1 MSNRFGISDDVIE
14 AVRKVLAGEKMDPV
28 GKADADIDND
38 GDVDKSDSY
47 LHNRRKAIKKA
58 MKKEEAEQMDEL
70 SKSTMGSYIKKA
82 ASDVANRVAADADD
96 RSFGAAQKARAN
108 KIMDRERRMG
118 KAVDKLTKEEVEV
131 YEAKMSASQI
141 AALKKASAFPELKK
155 AYEPMRGKKISMDSG
170 NKLRSIMDKIDD
182 DKQALIRLVKADIP
196 FVSALAVTRLISK
209 HDMKGAEIN
218 KLKEEVDLDE
228 AVKLGTKVKIH
239 APGKSYHDKEGRV
252 GEIRHGLYKG
262 APKTYTVDHE
272 GGSIQLDKKN
282 IRVAKEEVDLDE
294 AKRDSV
300 TVKPKGK
307 NSRYYI
313 VIKTSNKKFY
323 PVGEELTDDDL
334 SMMQTGGN
342 VKVIYKEEVEQATEE
357 VKKTAPFS
365 KPYKKVGDRKDE
377 YGNVVKNAA
386 KYLAKKAMKKQ
397 MAKEDIEQTDEG
409 AMSRMDVQT
418 KEKERLGSDKVK
430 GGGLKTFKKKDEV
443 DVKPKMAEASELPK
457 GAMGAY
463 VASITRTAKKR

>member
-58 MKKEEAEQMDEL
+58 MKKEE
-70 SKSTMGSYIKKA
+70 
-82 ASDVANRVAADADD
+82 
-96 RSFGAAQKARAN
+96 
-108 KIMDRERRMG
+108 
-118 KAVDKLTKEEVEV
+118 VEV

-141 AALKKASAFPELKK
+141 AALKK

-218 KLKEEVDLDE
+218 KL
-228 AVKLGTKVKIH
+228 
-239 APGKSYHDKEGRV
+239 
-252 GEIRHGLYKG
+252 
-262 APKTYTVDHE
+262 
-272 GGSIQLDKKN
+272 
-282 IRVAKEEVDLDE
+282 
-294 AKRDSV
+294 
-300 TVKPKGK
+300 
-307 NSRYYI
+307 
-313 VIKTSNKKFY
+313 
-323 PVGEELTDDDL
+323 
-334 SMMQTGGN
+334 
-342 VKVIYKEEVEQATEE
+342 KEEVEQATEE

-430 GGGLKTFKKKDEV
+430 GGGLKTFKKKYEV

-457 GAMGAY
+457 KVIMKGHEIAKKLIKMKSKVDEPYAVGMD
-463 VASITRTAKKR
+463 TAKKKYGID

>member
-47 LHNRRKAIKKA
+47 LHNRRKAISKA
-58 MKKEEAEQMDEL
+58 M
-70 SKSTMGSYIKKA
+70 
-82 ASDVANRVAADADD
+82 
-96 RSFGAAQKARAN
+96 
-108 KIMDRERRMG
+108 
-118 KAVDKLTKEEVEV
+118 KEEVELGEAKKDAYHKEMLKALGKSKLPKEHQYTSAVASNGDFVV
-131 YEAKMSASQI
+131 YDGGKRIVGRLKKGEHSIKEGVDLDEAKMSASQI
-141 AALKKASAFPELKK
+141 AALKK

-282 IRVAKEEVDLDE
+282 IRVAKEEV
-294 AKRDSV
+294 
-300 TVKPKGK
+300 
-307 NSRYYI
+307 
-313 VIKTSNKKFY
+313 
-323 PVGEELTDDDL
+323 
-334 SMMQTGGN
+334 
-342 VKVIYKEEVEQATEE
+342 EQATEE

-409 AMSRMDVQT
+409 AS
-418 KEKERLGSDKVK
+418 
-430 GGGLKTFKKKDEV
+430 GGLKTFKKKDEV

-457 GAMGAY
+457 KVIMKGHEIAKKLIKMKSKVDEPYAVGMD
-463 VASITRTAKKR
+463 TAKKKYGID

>member
-58 MKKEEAEQMDEL
+58 MKKEE
-70 SKSTMGSYIKKA
+70 
-82 ASDVANRVAADADD
+82 
-96 RSFGAAQKARAN
+96 
-108 KIMDRERRMG
+108 
-118 KAVDKLTKEEVEV
+118 VEV

-141 AALKKASAFPELKK
+141 AALKK

-218 KLKEEVDLDE
+218 KL
-228 AVKLGTKVKIH
+228 
-239 APGKSYHDKEGRV
+239 
-252 GEIRHGLYKG
+252 
-262 APKTYTVDHE
+262 
-272 GGSIQLDKKN
+272 
-282 IRVAKEEVDLDE
+282 
-294 AKRDSV
+294 
-300 TVKPKGK
+300 
-307 NSRYYI
+307 
-313 VIKTSNKKFY
+313 
-323 PVGEELTDDDL
+323 
-334 SMMQTGGN
+334 
-342 VKVIYKEEVEQATEE
+342 KEEVEQATEE

-457 GAMGAY
+457 KVIMKGHEIAKKLIKMKSKVDEPYAVGMD
-463 VASITRTAKKR
+463 TAKKKYGID